1 MSDNSEVQVVVLDPD
16 DYEGF
21 AAESVAFEEA
31 TFRGESP
38 MKVRAGGDADEAIV
52 QDTHRRAMWLYV
64 LIRDGA
70 LRKGKISIPFT
81 IDPHESY
88 EMHAFE
94 FPTEKLERAAESKLW
109 ANRAPYPYRR
119 AGACRGVPSDACFGL
134 SASAYGHPCE

>member
-38 MKVRAGGDADEAIV
+38 MKVRAGGDADEAVV
-52 QDTHRRAMWLYV
+52 QGTH
-64 LIRDGA
+64 
-70 LRKGKISIPFT
+70 
-81 IDPHESY
+81 
-88 EMHAFE
+88 
-94 FPTEKLERAAESKLW
+94 
-109 ANRAPYPYRR
+109 RR

-134 SASAYGHPCE
+134 SASTYGHPCE